1 MKKKTAVLIDLGFAV
16 NKLHKSLGRYVTAID
31 IHRLAVKCL
40 DDIEEELFR
49 IYCYHCA
56 PCSFKLTHPIT
67 GLEVDMSSRKTYAHN
82 LRLIDDLKQTDHV
95 AFRSGEIA
103 FQGWRLSHD
112 AVRQIPKTGRSI
124 TADDI
129 IPDIKQKGV
138 DMKIGLD
145 VAWLA
150 SKSIVERIILITG
163 DSDFI
168 APMKFARREGVQI
181 VLATLGH
188 KYVKKELREHTDE
201 QREVV
206 FP

>member
-16 NKLHKSLGRYVTAID
+16 NKLHRSLGRYVAAPD
-31 IHRLAVKCL
+31 LHHLALKCL
-40 DDIEEELFR
+40 DSEREELFR
-49 IYCYHCA
+49 IYCYHC
-56 PCSFKLTHPIT
+56 PPGSFKLQHPIS
-67 GLEVDMSSRKTYAHN
+67 GNEVDMTARKTYAHN
-82 LRLIDDLKQTDHV
+82 LRLIEDLKQTNNV
-95 AFRSGEIA
+95 AFRSGEVA

-112 AVRQIPKTGRSI
+112 AVRQISRSGRPL

-150 SKSIVERIILITG
+150 SKGIVERIILITG

-181 VLATLGH
+181 ILATLGH

-201 QREVV
+201 QREVA

>member
-1 MKKKTAVLIDLGFAV
+1 MASK
-16 NKLHKSLGRYVTAID
+16 
-31 IHRLAVKCL
+31 
-40 DDIEEELFR
+40 
-49 IYCYHCA
+49 
-56 PCSFKLTHPIT
+56 
-67 GLEVDMSSRKTYAHN
+67 KTYAHN
-82 LRLIDDLKQTDHV
+82 LRLIEDLKQTNNV

-112 AVRQIPKTGRSI
+112 AVREIPRTGRSI
-124 TADDI
+124 TAEDI

-188 KYVKKELREHTDE
+188 KQVKKELREHTDE